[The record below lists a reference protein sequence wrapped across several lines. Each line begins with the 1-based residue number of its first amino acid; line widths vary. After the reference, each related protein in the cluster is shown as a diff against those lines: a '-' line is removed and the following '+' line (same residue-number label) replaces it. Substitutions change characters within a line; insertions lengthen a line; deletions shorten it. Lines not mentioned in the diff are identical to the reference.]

1 MDAAIKTNT
10 CIIWWLAINLSN
22 LTGTNLSGILNMYIN
37 APAIYM
43 IPPIAKF
50 NPETSGMYCCMF
62 SLKKKFIKNKKLTLF
77 IFKRE
82 KSKKAALY

>member
-10 CIIWWLAINLSN
+10 CIIWWLDINLSN

-62 SLKKKFIKNKKLTLF
+62 SLKNFFIKNKKLTLF